1 MPTAVQP
8 VIAPGVR
15 PAPRAAAVPL
25 FAAALFLSALLLFAV
40 QPMFTKMVL

>member
-8 VIAPGVR
+8 AVAPAVR
-15 PAPRAAAVPL
+15 PAPRAASVPL
-25 FAAALFLSALLLFAV
+25 FAAALVLSALLLFAV